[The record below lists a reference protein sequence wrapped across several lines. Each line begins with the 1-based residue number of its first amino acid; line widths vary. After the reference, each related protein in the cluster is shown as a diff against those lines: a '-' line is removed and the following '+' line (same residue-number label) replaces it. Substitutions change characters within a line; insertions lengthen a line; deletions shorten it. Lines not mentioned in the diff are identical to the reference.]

1 MSSKTLYLIDG
12 SSYIFRAYYAI
23 RHLSTSKGVPVNAVY
38 GFTSMMF
45 KFLKSYKPEYIA
57 MVFDSADRTFRHET
71 YPLYKANRDAP
82 PSDLIPQ
89 FSKIYE
95 VVEAFSIPL
104 VQLSGYEADDL
115 MGTIAKK
122 NEDRDIDIVLV
133 TGDKDFYQLVS
144 DKITLLDTMR
154 GSVTDRSGVVKKFG
168 VLPEQVTDVLALSG
182 DQVDNIPGVRGIGE
196 KTASKLV
203 SEYGSLDGLYERLD
217 SVKGKQKTALIE
229 NKDKAF
235 LSKMLVTI
243 KTDVGIET
251 GYENFRYSGF
261 DSEKLAA
268 LFDEL
273 EFKNLKL
280 NLTDEKSEKPA
291 EPRPEFSGYRPV
303 LSEKALDE
311 VIERIYE
318 TKELSIDLGTTSH
331 WPMLARIVGISL
343 TPAPGEGFYIPLA
356 HKGGEEQ
363 LETDLVLSRLK
374 PVLEDSEVRKTGQNL
389 KYKVIVLS
397 ENGIKLNGVFF
408 DTMLAAHLLD
418 SSRRS
423 YKLSSL
429 SQAFLSH
436 EMSTFEDEIRKGK
449 NKVEFEDLKVEDA
462 KNCSCEKADVAM
474 KLYKV
479 LHEELIK
486 EELEYVFF
494 EKVMKMVGVLAEV
507 ETNGV
512 LIREDILKDCS
523 REFGD
528 DLERITEQIYS
539 SADGEFNINSPA
551 QLREVLFDRLGLTS
565 EKKTKSG
572 DLSTDH
578 EVLVHLS
585 ASHELPA
592 LILRYREL
600 AKLKSTYLDSLPRLI
615 NPKTGRLHTSYNS
628 VGTATGRL
636 SSRDPNLQNI
646 PIRTSEGRR
655 IRRAFV
661 PAKGHVFLSADYSQ
675 IDLRLLAHFSQDEKL
690 IEAFISN
697 SDIHARTASEIF
709 SVKEDEV
716 SKEMRRMA
724 KNINFGIIYGITP
737 FGLSKQ
743 IGIDMDKAKI
753 YIETYFSRYPK
764 VKDYFKKSVEESR
777 GRGYAV
783 TIIGRRRLIPEL
795 NSNNNNQKQ
804 MAERVATNTPI
815 QGSAADIINLA
826 MINIHREIQS
836 PDCKMIL
843 QVHDELIFEVKE
855 EMVQDF
861 KQKIKEEMENAYK
874 LNVPLRADMAEGHNW
889 AET

>member
-23 RHLSTSKGVPVNAVY
+23 RHLSTSEGVPVNAVY

-57 MVFDSADRTFRHET
+57 MVFDSADRTFRHKT
-71 YPLYKANRDAP
+71 YPLYKANRDTP

-89 FSKIYE
+89 FSRIHE

-122 NEDRDIDIVLV
+122 NEDKDIDIVLV
-133 TGDKDFYQLVS
+133 TGDKDFCQLVS
-144 DKITLLDTMR
+144 DKITLLDTMKDT
-154 GSVTDRSGVVKKFG
+154 VTDRSEVVKKFG
-168 VLPEQVTDVLALSG
+168 VLPEQVTDVLALAG

-203 SEYGSLDGLYERLD
+203 SEFGSLDGLYERLD
-217 SVKGKQKTALIE
+217 SLKERQKTALTE
-229 NKDKAF
+229 HKDKAL

-243 KTDVGIET
+243 KTDVNIET
-251 GYENFRYSGF
+251 GYEKFRYSGF
-261 DSEKLAA
+261 DSEKLSA

-280 NLTDEKSEKPA
+280 NLTDEKSEKPP
-291 EPRPEFSGYRPV
+291 ETRPEFLNYQLV
-303 LSEKALDE
+303 QSEKALDK
-311 VIERIYE
+311 VIKRVYE
-318 TKELSIDLGTTSH
+318 TKELSIDLGTTSQR
-331 WPMLARIVGISL
+331 PMFARMVGISL
-343 TPAPGEGFYIPLA
+343 APAPGEGFYIPLA
-356 HKGGEEQ
+356 HKSSEEQ
-363 LETDLVLSRLK
+363 LKTDLVLSRLR
-374 PVLEDSEVRKTGQNL
+374 PLLEDGEVRKTGQDL

-397 ENGIKLNGVFF
+397 EHGIKLGGVFF

-423 YKLSSL
+423 YRLTSL

-436 EMSTFEDEIRKGK
+436 AMSALQDEVRKGRS
-449 NKVEFEDLKVEDA
+449 KVEFEDLDVEDA
-462 KNCSCEKADVAM
+462 KNRSCEKADVAM

-479 LHEELIK
+479 LHEKLIK
-486 EELEYVFF
+486 TELECVFF
-494 EKVMKMVGVLAEV
+494 EKVMKMVCVLAEV
-507 ETNGV
+507 EMNGV
-512 LIREDILKDCS
+512 LIREDILKVCS

-528 DLERITEQIYS
+528 DLERITEQIYRT
-539 SADGEFNINSPA
+539 AGGEFNINSPA
-551 QLREVLFDRLGLTS
+551 QLREVLFDKLGLTS
-565 EKKTKSG
+565 VKKTKSG
-572 DLSTDH
+572 DPSTDH

-585 ASHELPA
+585 KGHELPA

-615 NPKTGRLHTSYNS
+615 NPKTARLHTSYNS

-636 SSRDPNLQNI
+636 SSSDPNLQNI
-646 PIRTSEGRR
+646 PIRTFEGRK

-661 PAKGHVFLSADYSQ
+661 PAQGHVLVSADYSQ
-675 IDLRLLAHFSQDEKL
+675 IDLRVLAHFSQDEKL
-690 IEAFISN
+690 VEAFVSN

-709 SVKEDEV
+709 SVKEDQV

-724 KNINFGIIYGITP
+724 KNINFGIIYGITA

-743 IGIDMDKAKI
+743 IGTKIDEAGK
-753 YIETYFSRYPK
+753 YINTYFSRYPK
-764 VKDYFKKSVEESR
+764 VRDYFEQSLEESR

-783 TIIGRRRLIPEL
+783 TIIGRRRLIPDL
-795 NSNNNNQKQ
+795 NSSNGVQQ
-804 MAERVATNTPI
+804 RMAERVAINTPI

-826 MINIHREIQS
+826 MINIHREIQGS
-836 PDCKMIL
+836 DCKMIL
-843 QVHDELIFEVKE
+843 QVHDELIFEVRE
-855 EMVQDF
+855 EMAQEF
-861 KQKIKEEMENAYK
+861 KQKIKEEMENAFK
-874 LNVPLRADMAEGHNW
+874 LNVPLRADMGEGHNW